1 MPIERLQ
8 EKIKI
13 RFLYFADCPSHEDA
27 LARLKK
33 VLEEES
39 VSAEIE
45 IIEVV
50 SDEQATELEFMGS
63 PSILVGGRDIDPE
76 ALEGQ
81 APGLACRVYRHPD
94 GRFSPLP
101 SESMI
106 REALR
111 RP

>member
-1 MPIERLQ
+1 MKIE
-8 EKIKI
+8 
-13 RFLYFADCPSHEDA
+13 FFYFADCPSHEDA

-50 SDEQATELEFMGS
+50 SQEQTAELGFMGS
-63 PSILVGGRDIDPE
+63 PSILVNGRDIDPDG
-76 ALEGQ
+76 LEGK
-81 APGLACRVYRHPD
+81 APALACRIYRHPV

-101 SESMI
+101 GKPF
-106 REALR
+106 ADHD
-111 RP
+111 

>member
-1 MPIERLQ
+1 M
-8 EKIKI
+8 KI

-50 SDEQATELEFMGS
+50 SDEQAAELGFMGS
-63 PSILVGGRDIDPE
+63 PSILVNGRDIDPDG
-76 ALEGQ
+76 LEGQ
-81 APGLACRVYRHPD
+81 APALACRVYRHPD

-106 REALR
+106 RKALR
-111 RP
+111 RS